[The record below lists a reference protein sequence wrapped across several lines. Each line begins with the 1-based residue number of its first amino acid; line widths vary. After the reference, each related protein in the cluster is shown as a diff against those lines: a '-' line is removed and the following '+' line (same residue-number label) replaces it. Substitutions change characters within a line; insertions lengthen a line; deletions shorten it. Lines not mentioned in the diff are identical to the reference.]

1 MNERAPMQLAH
12 CRFPGLAISS
22 AQILMYFSKILYGS
36 TLIKQYS
43 ETVMVRNYQNANCS
57 LRKKFYCVIYYN
69 FRHTFALYLRL
80 LFVWTSFMDDPWV
93 NQWRKFTECVKSK
106 VSAVQVY
113 SGKWDAVDRQTE
125 LQVQVSCNGQC
136 RSVLW
141 SRTGARFLP
150 AAP

>member
-1 MNERAPMQLAH
+1 VCIIKMGQLWGDFDPFLSHFLVEWQCQATVNCHKRMVQFVDVHCSLNTPSPCLHSSTFDIIGNASAPTQLAQ

-43 ETVMVRNYQNANCS
+43 ETVMVRNYQNADCS

-80 LFVWTSFMDDPWV
+80 LFVWTSFMDDP
-93 NQWRKFTECVKSK
+93 
-106 VSAVQVY
+106 
-113 SGKWDAVDRQTE
+113 
-125 LQVQVSCNGQC
+125 
-136 RSVLW
+136 
-141 SRTGARFLP
+141 
-150 AAP
+150 